1 MSKANES
8 NATNGPLDGTNKE
21 SAENGVPAPPIVV
34 GIPQAGDVPA
44 KVPATGDTPEPKTDI
59 PEGDTFPRDY
69 VERLRTES
77 AGHRTAAAAA
87 TAAAAPL
94 LAELHTFK
102 VAALGKLADPSDLP
116 YAPGLDTPELLA
128 AAVDELLAAKP
139 HLAARTVTGDIG
151 GHESGAPDDFS
162 LAAMLRAGA

>member
-1 MSKANES
+1 MST
-8 NATNGPLDGTNKE
+8 NATNAVLDGTNKE
-21 SAENGVPAPPIVV
+21 SADLGVAGTSLVV
-34 GIPQAGDVPA
+34 DTPQAGTTPA
-44 KVPATGDTPEPKTDI
+44 PGENGADTPEPKADI
-59 PEGDTFPRDY
+59 LPAGDTFPREY

-87 TAAAAPL
+87 ADTVAPL

>member
-1 MSKANES
+1 MSTNE
-8 NATNGPLDGTNKE
+8 TNGVLYGTDKE
-21 SAENGVPAPPIVV
+21 SAENGVPAAPIVV

-44 KVPATGDTPEPKTDI
+44 NVPATGDTPGAESDI
-59 PEGDTFPRDY
+59 LPAGDTFPRDY

-102 VAALGKLADPSDLP
+102 VAALGKLADPTDLP

-151 GHESGAPDDFS
+151 GHESGAPEEFS

>member
-1 MSKANES
+1 MSTNE
-8 NATNGPLDGTNKE
+8 TNGVLYGTDKE
-21 SAENGVPAPPIVV
+21 SAESGGAGTSLVV
-34 GIPQAGDVPA
+34 GIPQGPESAGT
-44 KVPATGDTPEPKTDI
+44 PATPADTPEPKGDI
-59 PEGDTFPRDY
+59 LPAGDTFPREY

-77 AGHRTAAAAA
+77 AAHRTAAAAA
-87 TAAAAPL
+87 ADAAAPL

-102 VAALGKLADPSDLP
+102 VAALGRLADPTDLP

-128 AAVDELLAAKP
+128 AAVDALLAAKP

-151 GHESGAPDDFS
+151 GHESGAPEEFS